1 MGTVDEVT
9 VATRQPPDVLR
20 FEKATHELPSNQ
32 SSELAE
38 PGSHTVMVSELNA
51 DPDDTATS

>member
-1 MGTVDEVT
+1 M
-9 VATRQPPDVLR
+9 LWS
-20 FEKATHELPSNQ
+20 EKATHELPVNQ